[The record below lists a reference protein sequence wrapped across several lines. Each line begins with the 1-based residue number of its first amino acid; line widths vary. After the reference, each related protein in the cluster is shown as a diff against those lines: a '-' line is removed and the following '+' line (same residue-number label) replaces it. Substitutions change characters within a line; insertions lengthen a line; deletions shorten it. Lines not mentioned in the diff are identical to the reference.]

1 MKEQSLGGRA
11 NTFLLVL
18 EPGEE
23 VMTSLEQFARTHDV
37 GGASFTG
44 IGAFESAVLAFF
56 DLDRREYDRIPVSE
70 QVEVLSI
77 TGNIGR
83 HNGEPLVHAHAVIGM
98 RDGASRG
105 GHVLE
110 GHVRPTLE
118 ITLTVVGGTIVRRK
132 DPGTGLPLISPGG

>member
-1 MKEQSLGGRA
+1 MKEQSLGGSA
-11 NTFLLVL
+11 STFLLVL

-23 VMTSLEQFARTHDV
+23 VIASLEQFARAHDIA
-37 GGASFTG
+37 GASFTG

-56 DLDRREYDRIPVSE
+56 DLERREYDRIPVRE
-70 QVEVLSI
+70 QAEVLSI

-83 HNGEPLVHAHAVIGM
+83 HDGKPLVHAHAVIGM
-98 RDGASRG
+98 RDGDALG

-118 ITLTVVGGTIVRRK
+118 IFLTVPGETIVRRK
-132 DPGTGLPLISPGG
+132 DPATGLPLMSPDG